1 MCLVKVLALR
11 RSDACVSCATPL
23 DVGTKAYWDAA
34 ARTVTCTACINS
46 APVAPRTID
55 VLPAEPVVTPSPS
68 AGASAQREFERR
80 VQRRDEAVR
89 AAHPKLGG
97 LLLALFNEPAST
109 RVWAQGASGERAI
122 AAKLAELEG
131 EHVTALHDRSMLDA
145 RGRRTRANIDHIA
158 VAATGVWVID
168 AKTHRGALQVRRSGG
183 LFTPR
188 VEKLYIAG
196 RDKTALLDGLARQVE
211 AVAAQLASVD
221 ASVPVRGA
229 LCFVGTELPWFGETI
244 RGVPLVGRRG
254 LAKLLKQPGEFGRD
268 DREALTAFL
277 ARRFPSAV

>member
-1 MCLVKVLALR
+1 MLALR
-11 RSDACVSCATPL
+11 RPDRCVSCAATL
-23 DVGTKAYWDAA
+23 EAGTKAYWDAES
-34 ARTVTCTACINS
+34 RTVTCTACAASAVS
-46 APVAPRTID
+46 APRAVD
-55 VLPAEPVVTPSPS
+55 VLPAAPPATLTPT

-122 AAKLAELEG
+122 AAKLVELEG
-131 EHVTALHDRSMLDA
+131 DHATALHDRSIVDA
-145 RGRRTRANIDHIA
+145 RGRPTRANIDHIA

-183 LFTPR
+183 LFSPR

-196 RDKTALLDGLARQVE
+196 RDKTSLLDGLARQVE
-211 AVAAQLASVD
+211 SVTSQLAAVG
-221 ASVPVRGA
+221 ATVPVRGA

-254 LAKLLKQPGEFGRD
+254 LAKLLKQSGDLSRD
-268 DREALTAFL
+268 DREALAAFL
-277 ARRFPSAV
+277 ATRFPSAV